1 MNTGAGVGGDRGRCR
16 DEPAALAVVAP
27 TNADVASTHAAAAAE
42 EKLAAVC
49 VEIDQLYEDA
59 TVENMT
65 YRPFYEDGS
74 GDESVHPLF

>member
-1 MNTGAGVGGDRGRCR
+1 M
-16 DEPAALAVVAP
+16 AVVAP
-27 TNADVASTHAAAAAE
+27 SNAAVAASN
-42 EKLAAVC
+42 LAAVYA
-49 VEIDQLYEDA
+49 EIDQLYEDA